1 MTHETIAGELRAFIA
16 KEFLNGKD
24 EGLEGDTML
33 LDLGIIDSISLMM
46 ILAFIKSRFGT
57 DVPTKEVHPTNVRT
71 IDAMAAMV
79 LRLGANE

>member
-1 MTHETIAGELRAFIA
+1 
-16 KEFLNGKD
+16 
-24 EGLEGDTML
+24 ML

-57 DVPTKEVHPTNVRT
+57 DVPTKEVRPTNVRT